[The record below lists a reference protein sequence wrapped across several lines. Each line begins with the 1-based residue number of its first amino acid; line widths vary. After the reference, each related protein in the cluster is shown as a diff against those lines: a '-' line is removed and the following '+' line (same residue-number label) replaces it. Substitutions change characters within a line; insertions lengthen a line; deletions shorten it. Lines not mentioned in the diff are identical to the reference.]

1 MRKLEELFREAF
13 AKIKAYYAHGLAL
26 FLVVLLVFVVYRHD
40 LEILVNEALNS
51 EALSHLLLMPFFV
64 SLLFY
69 MKRDSFKASLALE
82 KLQKRDRRRYVDEL
96 IGLSLCL
103 IAFILYWYGSYS
115 FYSLEYHLLSLP
127 IFVIGVTL
135 ILFNMKALRVLIFP
149 ILFLLFLVPLPN
161 ETMYTL
167 GGFLANINTQASYAL
182 LKLFGVPV
190 TLTTSYASPTLTL
203 PSQSGKQAAFTIDL
217 PCSGIYTLIAFAMFA
232 AFLAFVISAP
242 AWKKF
247 VIFLLGFFV
256 FEILNILRITTIL
269 SIAYLFGEE
278 IAMTLFHTVAGLV
291 LTFAGM
297 LLTLF
302 VSEKFLKIKVFPKT
316 RRARLCPQ
324 CKNALRSFQ
333 NFCLNCGKFFNPLR
347 KAPSTIFWAKLIL
360 LLLVCSAIA
369 VSINAPAFAIA
380 QGTVEVTSGWESSLN
395 IFPQMP
401 EYDLKFLYRDFNY
414 ERIAKQDASLV
425 YGYFPMNFSNPTVYV
440 VIGVA
445 SSLSNLHS
453 WEVCLISW
461 QTAQGQFPLVSVLDS
476 RDVELLP
483 EIPLI
488 ARFLVFK
495 NSQNYTQTTLYWY
508 EKALFKTG
516 VTIQQKYVR
525 ISLISF
531 SSSEQSYRQ
540 QEETLLV
547 FGESIAKHWEPL
559 KQQSLVSIGVPLLQ
573 FLLAAT
579 ILFATVLET
588 GYYLNEARK
597 RQNNLRI
604 FQNYAS
610 QEDKLML
617 QTVQKLSQES
627 KEATFKVI
635 LQDFQ
640 KSTGEKISPEK
651 ALGILNGLENYGLI
665 RKDLAVRH
673 NIPKLVWKF

>member
-1 MRKLEELFREAF
+1 MEKFKKRFREASV
-13 AKIKAYYAHGLAL
+13 KVKAYYAHGLAL
-26 FLVVLLVFVVYRHD
+26 FLVVFLVFVVYRHD
-40 LEILVNEALNS
+40 LETLVNEALNS
-51 EALSHLLLMPFFV
+51 EALSHLLLMPLFV
-64 SLLFY
+64 GFLFY
-69 MKRDSFKASLALE
+69 VKRDLFKASLALE
-82 KLQKRDRRRYVDEL
+82 TLQKQDKRRYVDEL

-103 IAFILYWYGSYS
+103 IAFILYWYGSYT

-127 IFVIGVTL
+127 IFVIGTIL
-135 ILFNMKALRVLIFP
+135 ILFGMKALRVLIFP

-167 GGFLANINTQASYAL
+167 GGFLANFNTQASYGL

-203 PSQSGKQAAFTIDL
+203 PPQDGKPPTFTIDL

-232 AFLAFVISAP
+232 AFLAFIISAP

-247 VIFLLGFFV
+247 VTFLFGFFI
-256 FEILNILRITTIL
+256 FEILNVLRITTIL
-269 SIAYLFGEE
+269 SIAYLFSEE

-302 VSEKFLKIKVFPKT
+302 VSEKFLKIKVFPK
-316 RRARLCPQ
+316 AKKALSCPQ
-324 CKNALRSFQ
+324 CKNVQRSFR
-333 NFCLNCGKFFNPLR
+333 NFCLNCGRFFNPLR
-347 KAPSTIFWAKLIL
+347 KAPSPMFWAKLLL
-360 LLLVCSAIA
+360 LLLVCSTIA
-369 VSINAPAFAIA
+369 VSVNAPAFAIA
-380 QGTVEVTSGWESSLN
+380 QETVEVTSGWENSLN

-440 VIGVA
+440 IVGVA
-445 SSLSNLHS
+445 NSLSNLHS

-476 RDVELLP
+476 RDIELLP

-495 NSQNYTQTTLYWY
+495 NAQNYTQTTLYWY

-516 VTIQQKYVR
+516 ITIQQKYVR

-531 SSSEQSYRQ
+531 SQSEQSYRR

-547 FGESIAKHWEPL
+547 FGESIAKYWEPL

-573 FLLAAT
+573 FLLATT
-579 ILFATVLET
+579 IVFAAFLEM
-588 GYYLNEARK
+588 GYYLNETRK
-597 RQNNLRI
+597 KQNNLRI

-610 QEDKLML
+610 QEEKLML
-617 QTVQKLSQES
+617 QTIQKLRQEG
-627 KEATFKVI
+627 KETTFKAI
-635 LQDFQ
+635 LRDFQ
-640 KSTGEKISPEK
+640 KATEEKVSSEK
-651 ALGILNGLENYGLI
+651 VLSILNSLETHGLV

-673 NIPKLVWKF
+673 NVPKLVWKF